1 VNTGRK
7 ARLGLS
13 GLVIAGM
20 AAAALAAVS
29 HAGASSSAQTALSGP
44 QPGAPLDH
52 FVCYHVRQAAGSP
65 PIPASVLLGDEFS
78 AKNPDGSPIP
88 TPVKVGAPTA
98 LCAPVTK
105 YHQVGSTL
113 YVYPVVH
120 STLHLVCFKITESTP
135 TPRMFVSTDNQFNPP
150 GQKRILETGLPGT
163 NVTAQSVCLP
173 SHKSVDPAAPP
184 QGEPLGLLSH
194 FKCYT
199 ATETEPTGQTVP
211 GLPAKVWA
219 QDQFSPTPIPQIS
232 VNKVISLCNPAVKV
246 VPGPNPQTFPEV
258 NPDLHLVCFSIS
270 GGVTT
275 VNKSV
280 TVDNQFNPTGKF
292 RTLAVLKAYALC
304 APSFKAIIAPP
315 PG

>member
-1 VNTGRK
+1 MNTGRK

-13 GLVIAGM
+13 GLVIAGV

-29 HAGASSSAQTALSGP
+29 HAGASSSAQAALSGP

-98 LCAPVTK
+98 LCAPITK

-120 STLHLVCFKITESTP
+120 PTLHLVCFKITESTP

-150 GQKRILETGLPGT
+150 GQKRILQTGLPGT

-199 ATETEPTGQTVP
+199 ADRDGAHRPDGARATGQGLGPGPVLADADPADQRQQGDQPVQPGRQGRARAESEDVP
-211 GLPAKVWA
+211 GGQSRPAPRLLL
-219 QDQFSPTPIPQIS
+219 DQRRSDDGEQ
-232 VNKVISLCNPAVKV
+232 VRH
-246 VPGPNPQTFPEV
+246 G
-258 NPDLHLVCFSIS
+258 
-270 GGVTT
+270 
-275 VNKSV
+275 
-280 TVDNQFNPTGKF
+280 
-292 RTLAVLKAYALC
+292 
-304 APSFKAIIAPP
+304 
-315 PG
+315 